1 MTRIAVIIHEC
12 HPSLGSEAHSGWNY
26 LNGLSG
32 YAVRKGI
39 TIDVFIAETNIM
51 HTVSYKKALKNVN
64 MLNINMRFLA
74 HSKFFSETLRKRQA
88 KNGGVGSF
96 SLYYFKYYLW
106 LRKLSKLLSGYT
118 TVHYYN
124 HLIGFFLTKK
134 ICSPEQ
140 RLIVGPLSGVSI
152 IPADY
157 ASLKEI
163 VRLKV
168 QTLLLYRFK
177 HLFSGEIHSLYYV
190 GVEDEVFAQE
200 VSKYSMRIPEQALT
214 RRQLNKVNS
223 IHSGTNTNL
232 KLVWIGELVP
242 RKNIEVLLEALRKS
256 PNLELTVIGDG
267 PLKPILKDKYEDLL
281 SNGVVNFTG
290 KIAREE
296 VFSYLNN
303 SDILVH
309 TSYREGTAT
318 TIVEAISN
326 GNFVV
331 AIDIG
336 GHSCLINET
345 TGILLPLVERSQLIE
360 ELVTTLKRLEV
371 NRELLKKQKLTWT
384 WEDTL
389 ENITRNY
396 V

>member
-1 MTRIAVIIHEC
+1 
-12 HPSLGSEAHSGWNY
+12 
-26 LNGLSG
+26 
-32 YAVRKGI
+32 
-39 TIDVFIAETNIM
+39 
-51 HTVSYKKALKNVN
+51 
-64 MLNINMRFLA
+64 
-74 HSKFFSETLRKRQA
+74 
-88 KNGGVGSF
+88 
-96 SLYYFKYYLW
+96 
-106 LRKLSKLLSGYT
+106 
-118 TVHYYN
+118 
-124 HLIGFFLTKK
+124 
-134 ICSPEQ
+134 
-140 RLIVGPLSGVSI
+140 
-152 IPADY
+152 
-157 ASLKEI
+157 
-163 VRLKV
+163 
-168 QTLLLYRFK
+168 
-177 HLFSGEIHSLYYV
+177 
-190 GVEDEVFAQE
+190 
-200 VSKYSMRIPEQALT
+200 MRIPEQALT
-214 RRQLNKVNS
+214 RQQLNKVNS
-223 IHSGTNTNL
+223 IDSETNTNL

-242 RKNIEVLLEALRKS
+242 RKNIDVLLEALRKS

-267 PLKPILKDKYEDLL
+267 PLKPTLKDKYEDLL

-290 KIAREE
+290 KITREE
-296 VFSYLNN
+296 VFSYLKN

-389 ENITRNY
+389 EHITRNY